1 MTSIKIKLRPSIA
14 AKTSGTIYY
23 QIIHNRSIRQIGTDH
38 HVEIN
43 EWNHR
48 TSGFIFP
55 EDTKRR
61 LALVKIREEIH
72 SDMQRFDRIL
82 RRLDERSINYDIDD
96 IVAEF
101 HRYAEEYTFFR
112 YMNRVIAKLKTAAR
126 IRTSETYRTALN
138 MFRRYREE
146 KDIRLEL
153 ITQREM
159 QNFEAWLCGRKL
171 CPNSISFY
179 MRILRAVYN
188 RAVEEDIIDNRFPFR
203 HVYTG
208 VDKTIK
214 RALPMQALR
223 KIKAADLADTPK
235 LDFARNMFLLS
246 FYLRGMSMV
255 DMAFLKKCNLKNRQL
270 VYRRQ
275 KTGQLLKIE
284 WTPEMQQILD
294 RYPGNPTDYLLPI
307 ITKEHINERYAYRNT
322 SYNINRSLKTIA
334 ERLGLPCNLTMYVA
348 RHSWAS
354 IAKAKGIPIS
364 VISQGMGHDSEKTT
378 LIYLA
383 SLDSSVVDNAN
394 SLIIKSL

>member
-14 AKTSGTIYY
+14 AKTYGTIHY
-23 QIIHNRSIRQIGTDH
+23 QIIHQRNIRHIATDYQ
-38 HVEIN
+38 VEMD

-48 TSGFIFP
+48 NSSFVFP
-55 EDTKRR
+55 NDMNRR
-61 LALVKIREEIH
+61 IALVKIREEIH
-72 SDMQRFDRIL
+72 CDLARFDRIL
-82 RRLDERSINYDIDD
+82 RHFNEGTINFGIDD

-101 HRYAEEYTFFR
+101 QRYEQEYTFFR
-112 YMNRVIAKLKTAAR
+112 YMDGIISRLKTAAR
-126 IRTSETYRTALN
+126 MRTSETYRTALN
-138 MFRRYREE
+138 MFKRYRQNIDL
-146 KDIRLEL
+146 KIEL
-153 ITQREM
+153 INQREM
-159 QNFEAWLCGRKL
+159 GNFESWLCGRNL

-188 RAVEEDIIDNRFPFR
+188 RAVDEDIIDNRYPFR

-214 RALPMQALR
+214 RALPVQALR
-223 KIKAADLADTPK
+223 KIKAVDLTDAPK

-246 FYLRGMSMV
+246 FYLRGMSMI
-255 DMAFLKKCNLKNRQL
+255 DMAYLKKCNLKNRQL

-307 ITKEHINERYAYRNT
+307 ITKSHVNERYAYRNT

-334 ERLGLPCNLTMYVA
+334 EKLGLPYNLTMYVA

-354 IAKAKGIPIS
+354 IAKSKGIPVS

-378 LIYLA
+378 LVYLA
-383 SLDSSVVDNAN
+383 SLDSSVVDKAN
-394 SLIIKSL
+394 NIVIKSL